1 MTVTPY
7 SSMKDPDPVRTSLIC
22 AMLCLCAVT
31 TRSAFLRDVPL
42 TVRQPDGT
50 VLQCYATGDEFCNWL
65 HDKQGYTI
73 VQDPATGTYVYA
85 QRSGTVLLGTR
96 MVAGHDDPRAGGLTP
111 YATIPEE
118 AAARMRAAMPW
129 YEPPAHALAPRSG
142 ILNNV
147 VVFIR
152 FSDDAEFTD
161 PLSKYDNAFNVT
173 TPGVNSMYNY
183 FKEVSYGRL
192 EIFTTFYPVS
202 PGASIVSYQ
211 DPQPRSYFL
220 PYSTTN
226 TGGYVNDQY
235 ARERELLLRAVA
247 AVAPQI
253 PPGLVV
259 DGDNDGYADNVCF
272 IVRGTPSAWA
282 TLLWPHMSS
291 MGSSGPTLGG
301 KKIGAYNFQIESMAG
316 VNVLSHEMMHTLGA
330 PDTYRYASPDA
341 VAPTGAWDIMAST
354 SNPPQHT
361 GAYIRYRYMTW
372 ISSLPKITASGRY
385 SLRPVSSPT
394 NNCYRI
400 DSPNPGEF
408 FVLEYRKKT
417 SIFENSLPGQ
427 GLLVYR
433 IDSLIS
439 GNAGGPPDGVYIY
452 RPGGNPTTSW
462 PPNGTLNQAA
472 LSAGGRTA
480 INDTTDP
487 ACLLT
492 SGARGNLD
500 ISDVSAIGDSISFTV
515 TIKNRIPDWTVTAL
529 TPANDLNGI
538 AFPQPQTGWAAGSS
552 VLFRTT
558 NGGTTWT
565 NLPARPVATLYGV
578 SAVDHLRAWAIG
590 STAVYRTTDGGS
602 TWTTTFLTI
611 PGGGRLYALTMLSP
625 TVGWLSGAGG
635 TLYKTTNGG
644 DNWTLVTT
652 GTPRILRA
660 LHFRDEGHGWAVGD
674 GGTVASTSDSGA
686 SWSVHTFTDTLAF
699 NGVAFADSLT
709 GVLVGRYGRV
719 YRTTNGGALWIIQS
733 MPTRSHLN
741 AVAFH
746 GRDTGWIAGDNGT
759 ILRTIDGANSWTAMI
774 SGSMVNLRCFTPAD
788 GKSPWTAGGHG
799 MALRATSTPTGIGA
813 GALSGEPSTFTL
825 AQNFPNPFNPST
837 SIAYAVPVGAH
848 GPGMVDLTVY
858 DLLGRTVATL
868 VHQRQEPGA
877 HVVRFHGSGYASGMY
892 IYRLTVDGTAIART
906 MLLMK

>member
-1 MTVTPY
+1 M
-7 SSMKDPDPVRTSLIC
+7 RTSLLC
-22 AMLCLCAVT
+22 AFLCLSAFIA
-31 TRSAFLRDVPL
+31 RGAFLRDVPV

-50 VLQCYATGDEFCNWL
+50 VLPCYASGDEFYNWL
-65 HDKQGYTI
+65 HDRQGFTI
-73 VQDPATGTYVYA
+73 VQDPATGMYVYA
-85 QRSGTVLLGTR
+85 QRSGDRLISTR
-96 MVAGHDDPRAGGLTP
+96 VVAGHEDPGSAGLTP
-111 YATIPEE
+111 YATIS
-118 AAARMRAAMPW
+118 AAAAAQIRAAMPW
-129 YEPPAHALAPRSG
+129 YEPPARALAPRTG
-142 ILNNV
+142 VLNNV
-147 VVFIR
+147 VIFIR

-161 PLSKYDNAFNVT
+161 PPSKYDNAFNVT

-192 EIFTTFYPVS
+192 EVFTTFYPLNI
-202 PGASIVSYQ
+202 GATVLSYQ
-211 DPQPRSYFL
+211 DIQPRAYFL
-220 PYSTTN
+220 PYSATN

-235 ARERELLLRAVA
+235 TRERELLVRAA
-247 AVAPQI
+247 ASVSAQI
-253 PPGLVV
+253 PTGLVV
-259 DGDNDGYADNVCF
+259 DGDNDGYTDNVCF

-354 SNPPQHT
+354 SNPPQHS
-361 GAYIRYRYMTW
+361 GAYLRYRYMTW
-372 ISSLPKITASGRY
+372 ISSLPKITTSGRY
-385 SLRPVSSPT
+385 ALHPVSSPT

-439 GNAGGPPDGVYIY
+439 GNANGPPDGIYIY

-462 PPNGTLNQAA
+462 PPNGSLNQAA
-472 LSAGGRTA
+472 FNASGRTA

-487 ACLLT
+487 ACVLT

-500 ISDVSAIGDSISFTV
+500 ISDVSAIGDSIAFTV
-515 TIKNRIPDWTVTAL
+515 TITEKKPEWTL
-529 TPANDLNGI
+529 SRLSPANEVNDI
-538 AFPQPQTGWAAGSS
+538 AFPQAQSGWAAGSS
-552 VLFRTT
+552 ILFRST
-558 NGGTTWT
+558 NSGGTWV
-565 NLPARPVATLYGV
+565 NLPNRPVATLYGV
-578 SAVDHLRAWAIG
+578 TAVDNMRAWAVG

-602 TWTTTFLTI
+602 SWNTTFLTI
-611 PGGGRLYALTMLSP
+611 PGGGRLYAISMLSAS
-625 TVGWLSGAGG
+625 TGWVSGAGG

-644 DNWTLVTT
+644 NNWTLVTT

-660 LHFRDEGHGWAVGD
+660 FHFRDEAHGWAVGD
-674 GGTVASTSDSGA
+674 GGTVASTSDSGS
-686 SWSVHTFTDTLAF
+686 SWSVATFTDTLAF

-709 GVLVGRYGRV
+709 GVIVGRYGRV
-719 YRTTNGGALWIIQS
+719 YRTTNGGALWTIQS
-733 MPTRSHLN
+733 IPTRSHLN

-746 GRDTGWIAGDNGT
+746 GRDSGWIAGDNGT
-759 ILRTIDGANSWTAMI
+759 ILQTTDGGTAWRGTV
-774 SGSMVNLRCFTPAD
+774 SGTMVNLRCIAPTDARIQWIAGSSGTILRTPA
-788 GKSPWTAGGHG
+788 
-799 MALRATSTPTGIGA
+799 ATTGIDPDDVA
-813 GALSGEPSTFTL
+813 AQPLMISL
-825 AQNFPNPFNPST
+825 AQNYPNPFNPATTIS
-837 SIAYAVPVGAH
+837 YAVPRVTH
-848 GPGMVDLTVY
+848 GPGMVELKVY
-858 DLLGRTVATL
+858 DLLGREVATL
-868 VHQRQEPGA
+868 VHQPQGPGEYT
-877 HVVRFHGSGYASGMY
+877 VPFHATGLASGVY
-892 IYRLTVDGTAIART
+892 VYRLAIDGTTAART